1 MHLPQLVS
9 VLVATGTWIGFVST
23 KKFYFRYADERAP
36 AKTAL
41 LLSGFLCTAAQII
54 TMCVARAPGE
64 VWLWLGFTG
73 YAGANG
79 LFWWALAAHGKTH
92 PAFAFI
98 RAPPASLTTAGPYRL
113 VRHPIYSAYL
123 LAWAAGSV
131 ILAQPWLLCTVAC
144 MGFIYACAA
153 YQEEKSFMGSVLA
166 PAYQEYRHRTGMFFP
181 KVAGLVSGLVS
192 RS

>member
-1 MHLPQLVS
+1 MHAPQLVA
-9 VLVATGTWIGFVST
+9 VLVASGTWIGFVST

-64 VWLWLGFTG
+64 VWLWSGLAG

-79 LFWWALAAHGKTH
+79 LFWWALAAHGKAH

-98 RAPPASLTTAGPYRL
+98 RVPPASLTTAGPYHL

-131 ILAQPWLLCTVAC
+131 IIAQPWLLGTVAC

-153 YQEEKSFMGSVLA
+153 FQEEKSFMGSALA
-166 PAYQEYRHRTGMFFP
+166 AAYQGYRQRTGMFFP
-181 KVAGLVSGLVS
+181 KIAGLVSGLVS